1 MEKTVRVWSNLKIW
15 LAMHDI
21 DPTSWSNMRSVKHWW
36 MYAVH
41 KQGQTR
47 KAMASI
53 AMLVSWEI
61 CKERNARIFQN
72 SFSTSAMIVQKMKE
86 DATLWS
92 LAGAKA
98 ISILLPRE

>member
-1 MEKTVRVWSNLKIW
+1 MD
-15 LAMHDI
+15 AG
-21 DPTSWSNMRSVKHWW
+21 
-36 MYAVH
+36 H

-72 SFSTSAMIVQKMKE
+72 SFSTSAMIVQKIKE
-86 DATLWS
+86 EATLWS

-98 ISILLPRE
+98 VSILLPRE